1 MCGSSHPISTD
12 DCLLDSVEDFHKE
25 AKMLVDA
32 MLEANALE
40 LLVQRLLSLDEK
52 VLTALNSGSK

>member
-1 MCGSSHPISTD
+1 LNPSSPANESPSD
-12 DCLLDSVEDFHKE
+12 AVEDFHRE

-52 VLTALNSGSK
+52 ASCSADDCFSKAN